1 MVPFYKLLLGFSG
14 MSQREAATFH
24 EVSLDSIKNWCT
36 ERSNPPARVIEELRQ
51 LNQLMM
57 KSAVAYEK
65 NLSDSAKNDEIDV
78 ADCARH
84 AASNRQEWPCQSV
97 ENRVIALAV
106 SMADTYGQKEKFFT
120 FRPLVMD

>member
-1 MVPFYKLLLGFSG
+1 
-14 MSQREAATFH
+14 MSQREAASFH

-51 LNQLMM
+51 LNQQMM
-57 KSAVAYEK
+57 KCALEFEKQLSQSAH
-65 NLSDSAKNDEIDV
+65 NDEIDIG
-78 ADCARH
+78 DCAKH
-84 AASNRQEWPCQSV
+84 AARNRQQWPCQSV

-106 SMADTYGQKEKFFT
+106 SLADTYGQEDKFFT